1 MVRRQR
7 SMRMITT
14 FLICSTLLISG
25 CSSVSYDT
33 AHKLRINGDVVTAQC
48 ESSMSTVNEHETLK
62 WGRNIATPILTVATV
77 GLAPIII
84 GANAALDYVDRK
96 NASNMLENCGKSPL
110 NEEQI
115 LADVGTNAVVNVAL
129 GAVDVG
135 GVLAPV
141 SSNAAN

>member
-1 MVRRQR
+1 
-7 SMRMITT
+7 
-14 FLICSTLLISG
+14 
-25 CSSVSYDT
+25 
-33 AHKLRINGDVVTAQC
+33 
-48 ESSMSTVNEHETLK
+48 
-62 WGRNIATPILTVATV
+62 
-77 GLAPIII
+77 
-84 GANAALDYVDRK
+84 
-96 NASNMLENCGKSPL
+96 MLESCGKSPL